1 MLSQRYLLKLGLPT
15 YIQHAEAHRKP
26 RWLPVAKSKIYRIPK
41 RPEIS
46 VDERLELRRINNA
59 YNTQMRAIRRF
70 YVEDWIREKSSLESA
85 TSEMSQRLEADEWL
99 KCEELNDKW
108 NKQIASDREER
119 RKKELEA
126 MEEFSLLRMEAKDKA
141 LKERIDRA
149 SEKIKKEKE
158 LSTTFV
164 TRENLEETI
173 ENVLANPIDYNFAID
188 LKGNIC
194 EGRDTQIEYDDKK
207 KAEAAN

>member
-1 MLSQRYLLKLGLPT
+1 MLSQRYLLKRGLPT

-70 YVEDWIREKSSLESA
+70 YVEDWVREKSSLESA

-126 MEEFSLLRMEAKDKA
+126 MEEFALLRMEAKDKA

-188 LKGNIC
+188 LKGNIF
-194 EGRDTQIEYDDKK
+194 EGRDTEIEYEDKK

>member
-1 MLSQRYLLKLGLPT
+1 MLSQRYLLKRGLPT

-46 VDERLELRRINNA
+46 EDERLELRRINNA

-70 YVEDWIREKSSLESA
+70 YVEDWVREKSSLESA

-108 NKQIASDREER
+108 NKQIAADREER

-126 MEEFSLLRMEAKDKA
+126 MEEFALLRMETKDKA
-141 LKERIDRA
+141 LKERIERA

-194 EGRDTQIEYDDKK
+194 EGRETEYEDKK
-207 KAEAAN
+207 RADSAN

>member
-1 MLSQRYLLKLGLPT
+1 MLSQRYLLKRGLPM

-41 RPEIS
+41 RPVVSE
-46 VDERLELRRINNA
+46 DERLELRRINNA

-70 YVEDWIREKSSLESA
+70 YVEDWVREKSSLESA

-108 NKQIASDREER
+108 NKQIASNREER

-126 MEEFSLLRMEAKDKA
+126 MEEFALLRMEAKDKA
-141 LKERIDRA
+141 LKERIERA

-173 ENVLANPIDYNFAID
+173 EHVLANPIDYNFAID
-188 LKGNIC
+188 SKGNIY
-194 EGRDTQIEYDDKK
+194 EGRDTEIEYEDKK
-207 KAEAAN
+207 KVEAAN